1 MKETKLNKVEITRK
15 GSITEIKIN
24 DKEITFV
31 GKYSI
36 TQDIDIG
43 SGIPILEIK
52 MAIDEEK
59 STITI

>member
-1 MKETKLNKVEITRK
+1 MKESKLNKVEITRK

>member
-1 MKETKLNKVEITRK
+1 MKESKLNKVEITRK
-15 GSITEIKIN
+15 GSIIEIKIN

-36 TQDIDIG
+36 TQDIDVG

>member
-1 MKETKLNKVEITRK
+1 MKESKLNKVEITRK

-36 TQDIDIG
+36 TQDIDVG

>member
-1 MKETKLNKVEITRK
+1 MEETKLNKVEITRK

-36 TQDIDIG
+36 TQDIDVG

>member
-1 MKETKLNKVEITRK
+1 MNEVKIIKKN
-15 GSITEIKIN
+15 GITEIYIN
-24 DKEITFV
+24 GTRMNFV

-36 TQDIDIG
+36 TQDINIKEG
-43 SGIPILEIK
+43 LPFLEIK